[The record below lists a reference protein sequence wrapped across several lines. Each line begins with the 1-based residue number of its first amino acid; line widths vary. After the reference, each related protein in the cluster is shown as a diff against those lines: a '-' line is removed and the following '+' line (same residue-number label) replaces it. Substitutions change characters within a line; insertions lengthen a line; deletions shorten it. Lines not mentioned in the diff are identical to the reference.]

1 EIRHAHKNARY
12 TIKLSELNNLDPKA
26 DDPEGVPLHGIIYGG
41 RDPDTWVP
49 VQQSFNWAHGVLTMG
64 ASLESESTAATL
76 GAEGIRTYQPFAN
89 LDFISIPLGRY
100 IQNHLDF
107 MKGLKRVPKIFSVNY
122 FLRDKEGNYLNGKQ
136 AKRVWL
142 KWMELRVHEEV
153 GALRTPTGYIPKY
166 EDLKRLFKSVLDQDY
181 KRTDYEQQF
190 EIEVTELLAKIR
202 RIRKKYRASVPDA
215 PDILYRLLNAQKYR
229 LLAARSQFG
238 DSIRPSLFEDEE

>member
-1 EIRHAHKNARY
+1 
-12 TIKLSELNNLDPKA
+12 
-26 DDPEGVPLHGIIYGG
+26 
-41 RDPDTWVP
+41 
-49 VQQSFNWAHGVLTMG
+49 
-64 ASLESESTAATL
+64 
-76 GAEGIRTYQPFAN
+76 RTYQPFAN

-107 MKGLKRVPKIFSVNY
+107 VKGLNKVPKIFSVNY

-142 KWMELRVHEEV
+142 KWMELRVHGEV

-166 EDLKRLFKSVLDQDY
+166 DDLKRLFKSVLDQDY
-181 KRTDYEQQF
+181 KEKDYEQQF

-202 RIRKKYRASVPDA
+202 RVGRKYRASVPDA

-229 LLAARSQFG
+229 LLAARAQFG
-238 DSIRPSLFEDEE
+238 DSIRPSLFEEVE